1 MSRSLVALMLVGLG
15 GLMPPSGVI
24 RAAAGPIEAAAPAD
38 AGSRDRPATAAVRES
53 VAPDAVV
60 ALTNES
66 RRREHLDPLK
76 VNAKLTAAANRK
88 LDDMIQ
94 RAYFEHRSP
103 DGRQPWDFM
112 WAAGYPYQYAGE
124 NLAHGYRD
132 AAAQQQ
138 GWMHSRKHRE
148 NILNAHY
155 TEIGV
160 AARDG
165 YAVVMFGRP
174 IGDR

>member
-1 MSRSLVALMLVGLG
+1 MSRSLLVALMIVGLG
-15 GLMPPSGVI
+15 GLMPPSGVV
-24 RAAAGPIEAAAPAD
+24 RAEAGGPAD
-38 AGSRDRPATAAVRES
+38 AGSGHRAVEVRAT

-66 RRREHLDPLK
+66 RRREHLEPLR

-112 WAAGYPYQYAGE
+112 WAAGYCYRYAGE
-124 NLAHGYRD
+124 NLAMGYRD
-132 AAAQQQ
+132 AAAQQR
-138 GWMHSRKHRE
+138 GWMDSRRHRE
-148 NILNAHY
+148 NILNEHY

-160 AARDG
+160 AARNG

-174 IGDR
+174 IGGN

>member
-1 MSRSLVALMLVGLG
+1 MSRSVLVALMCVGLG
-15 GLMPPSGVI
+15 GLVPPSGVV
-24 RAAAGPIEAAAPAD
+24 RAEAGKAAAAGS
-38 AGSRDRPATAAVRES
+38 GDRTATATVRET

-103 DGRQPWDFM
+103 DGRQPWDFI
-112 WAAGYPYQYAGE
+112 WTAGYCYRYAGE
-124 NLAHGYRD
+124 NLAHGYQD

-138 GWMHSRKHRE
+138 GWMDSRKHRE
-148 NILNAHY
+148 NILNEHY

-160 AARDG
+160 AARNG